1 MIPVVGLI
9 FGIILGIASGIILP
23 YGMTTYVAIGIL
35 SCVDTMLGGMR
46 AASEKNFQ
54 IQVFAS
60 GFFLNSLIAVGMVF
74 LGKHLYID
82 LSIAAIVV
90 FGWRIFNNLSQIRRF
105 VLNKHEKTD
114 MIEK

>member
-1 MIPVVGLI
+1 MIPVIGLAV
-9 FGIILGIASGIILP
+9 GIILGIGSGVILP
-23 YGMTTYVAIGIL
+23 YGVTSYVAIGIL
-35 SCVDTMLGGMR
+35 SCIDTMLGGMR
-46 AASEKNFQ
+46 AACEKNFQ
-54 IQVFAS
+54 IKVFAS
-60 GFFLNSLIAVGMVF
+60 GFFINSLIAIGLVF